1 MKKVVSILGDP
12 YHPHEPL
19 VQFIQTILKKLPQKT
34 YWKDSGVEELGK
46 ELGDKPDLV
55 ILSKENRLSLGDA
68 VKNMWLTKELDH
80 ALENYVAEGGN
91 LLALHSGLSCYP
103 ETSRYHQLL
112 KGRFVH
118 HPKQTQVTYQLTD
131 GTSFSFY
138 DEHYF
143 TQVKQEETEIFL
155 RSFSIYGESLAV
167 WRHSYGKGK
176 VLCYTPA
183 HSLAGMLEDMNQRT
197 LIENILWFFES
208 K

>member
-1 MKKVVSILGDP
+1 MKKVLSILGDP

-19 VQFIQTILKKLPQKT
+19 VQFTETILNQLPQKT
-34 YWKDSGVEELGK
+34 HWKDSSIAELAK
-46 ELGDKPDLV
+46 ELEYKPDLV
-55 ILSKENRLSLGDA
+55 IISKENRLSLDDA
-68 VKNMWLTKELDH
+68 AENTWLTEELDH

-118 HPKQTQVTYQLTD
+118 HPEQTQVTYQLMN
-131 GTSFSFY
+131 GTSFSIY

-155 RSFSIYGESLAV
+155 RSFSDYGESLAA

-183 HSLAGMLEDMNQRT
+183 HSLAGMLEVRNQQT
-197 LIENILWFFES
+197 LIEHILWLFER